1 MRHLIISLCLLTTTA
16 TSAQAPGARPAR
28 RPPASEA
35 PAQPRVSLADLEGLV
50 PRLRSQ
56 DSDEVREAIDLLTI
70 IDRPEVVPPLADLI
84 RSGQP
89 DVITDRAIQALERIA
104 DPSAI
109 DVLTELLQ
117 HRRPGARR
125 RAYVALAA
133 IEDPRVR
140 LLLERGLRDSDRSV
154 RGAAALALGELG
166 AKESLEL
173 LFRAFERNVVEA
185 AIALGQLGDG
195 AAVERYHAFLGQEPL
210 GVMLTGYDAFL
221 RREDIAIDV
230 KKAIVDRLG
239 EVAGVTVRRFLQ
251 DYLRSFPDRIR
262 DRGPRELKAL
272 VEQTIARIPETAAG
286 VRVGGE
292 P

>member
-1 MRHLIISLCLLTTTA
+1 MRHLIVSLCLLTTTA
-16 TSAQAPGARPAR
+16 TSAQAPRSRPAR
-28 RPPASEA
+28 RTPASEA
-35 PAQPRVSLADLEGLV
+35 PAQPRLSLADLEGVL

-56 DSDEVREAIDLLTI
+56 DPDEVREAIDLLTI

-89 DVITDRAIQALERIA
+89 DVITDRAIQALERVA

-117 HRRPGARR
+117 HRRSGARR

-140 LLLERGLRDSDRSV
+140 SLLERGLRDSDRSV
-154 RGAAALALGELG
+154 RGAAALALGEIG
-166 AKESLEL
+166 ATESLEL

-185 AIALGQLGDG
+185 AIALGQLGDA

-272 VEQTIARIPETAAG
+272 VEQTIARIPETAADM
-286 VRVGGE
+286 RVGGE

>member
-1 MRHLIISLCLLTTTA
+1 MRHLLVSLCLLTTTA
-16 TSAQAPGARPAR
+16 TSAQAPRSRPAR
-28 RPPASEA
+28 QTPASEA
-35 PAQPRVSLADLEGLV
+35 PAQPRLSLADLEGVL

-56 DSDEVREAIDLLTI
+56 DPDEVREAIDLLTI

-89 DVITDRAIQALERIA
+89 DVITDRAIQALERVA

-185 AIALGQLGDG
+185 AIALGQLGDA

-286 VRVGGE
+286 MRVGGE